1 MGATTGYGYDPVSR
15 LAALS
20 HDLDGSGSTN
30 DATLGFSYNPAS
42 QIVSRTLTNNAY
54 EYPLTSSTKSY
65 AVNGRNQ
72 YTQVGGTTHTWDTNG
87 NLTGDGLTTFG
98 YDTENRLVSA
108 SGAKNASLA
117 YDPLGR
123 LYQVT
128 SGSNTTRFVYDG
140 DRLIAEYNGSGSLLR
155 RYVHGAGV
163 DEPLVW
169 YEGSSVSSASR
180 RYLHANHQGSIV
192 AASNASGAKLQIH
205 AYDAYGITGAGNTG
219 RFQYTGQAAIAEL
232 GLLYYKARFY
242 NPTLG
247 WFMQTDPIGYEDDVN
262 LYTYVG
268 NDPLDKTDPSGLDT
282 FLVNRVLEDDFISP
296 KARERWDPITHTF
309 VVVTGPGG
317 QVLNTYS
324 WGNSA
329 NSRGWNPDQTL
340 DRVTAREALDLG
352 LAERVGG
359 RDLDPFVSQAFDLMN
374 KKENEHRNGVFFNNC
389 KTEASKLVD
398 ASKSLQS
405 LENRTAAEK
414 GYDSVKVNSDGTA
427 TGTYSVLGSRIPRS
441 ITCNSD
447 GKCR

>member
-140 DRLIAEYNGSGSLLR
+140 DRLIAEYNGSGSLLSATCSWC
-155 RYVHGAGV
+155 GMQAAGV
-163 DEPLVW
+163 VRGLLGVLGRPAPMPIIRARSW
-169 YEGSSVSSASR
+169 PRAMPPGPSCRSTPTMPMASP
-180 RYLHANHQGSIV
+180 
-192 AASNASGAKLQIH
+192 AAG
-205 AYDAYGITGAGNTG
+205 DTG